1 MTQAK
6 TTTIEG
12 IYEVCIGVSEPIL
25 AIQYWQQFGYR
36 IGSVGELNAETA
48 YQLYGVNSSLKAI
61 RLNHQDADHGLIR
74 LMTWENPI
82 NQGLG
87 ISSMKIKGNRWTTA
101 LTADLLGILNHAEN
115 ARAAGHTIRYTYP
128 YWEVIYQKEHKSRPF
143 ADPVVGVREMLLLQP
158 LTRQVLFQRF
168 GYVMPYYGKINHNAP
183 FGTSQFTHLG
193 LVVQDDSKETLRFYE
208 EVLGL
213 LRVRD
218 DIETSY
224 ESSFAGRDFF
234 DLHPGEKFIVT
245 AFDDPRSSQTNL
257 MEARSGRL
265 YIVRFP
271 ENIPLESSFTFA
283 QPGSL
288 GMCLYTYRVQGI
300 HDYFDKIR
308 ASNVQKFTNI
318 VNNEFGE
325 MSFSFVAPDGYFW
338 TLVAKS

>member
-128 YWEVIYQKEHKSRPF
+128 YWEVIYQKEHKNRPF
-143 ADPVVGVREMLLLQP
+143 VDPAVGVREMLLLQP

-168 GYVMPYYGKINHNAP
+168 G
-183 FGTSQFTHLG
+183 
-193 LVVQDDSKETLRFYE
+193 
-208 EVLGL
+208 
-213 LRVRD
+213 
-218 DIETSY
+218 
-224 ESSFAGRDFF
+224 
-234 DLHPGEKFIVT
+234 
-245 AFDDPRSSQTNL
+245 
-257 MEARSGRL
+257 
-265 YIVRFP
+265 
-271 ENIPLESSFTFA
+271 
-283 QPGSL
+283 
-288 GMCLYTYRVQGI
+288 
-300 HDYFDKIR
+300 
-308 ASNVQKFTNI
+308 
-318 VNNEFGE
+318 
-325 MSFSFVAPDGYFW
+325 
-338 TLVAKS
+338 